1 MGATQQFPEQERY
14 IYPREY
20 LQDKLAVMMGGRC
33 AESLVFDT
41 ATSGAAND
49 LQQAT
54 KMARKMVLEW
64 GMSGQFEHMALGSA
78 GEQVFLGE
86 ELGKGKEYSEATS
99 QAVDKEVET
108 ILRDAFDRARDILS
122 RHRSAL
128 DDLAQ
133 SLLDHEEVAGEKV
146 YSIAGISR

>member
-1 MGATQQFPEQERY
+1 
-14 IYPREY
+14 
-20 LQDKLAVMMGGRC
+20 MMGGRC
-33 AESLVFDT
+33 AESLVFET

-86 ELGKGKEYSEATS
+86 ELGKAREYSEATS
-99 QAVDKEVET
+99 QAVDQEVES
-108 ILRDAFDRARDILS
+108 ILKNAFEQAKDVLS
-122 RHRSAL
+122 RHRQAL
-128 DDLAQ
+128 DQLAQ
-133 SLLDHEEVAGEKV
+133 TLLDQEEVDGQTV
-146 YSIAGISR
+146 YSIAGISK